1 MRDKYLN
8 AERALIGSVF
18 LNADI
23 LDDVIPIVG
32 TDSDAFCDNDNAA
45 VWGAVTGLY
54 GDRRPI
60 DMATVVNRLGGAL
73 ADVGGVAGLD
83 SYTEATATS
92 HNATEYAHSVVSGHA
107 ERQIAQASKQ
117 LQSLIDAGDADHDA
131 LAEYAQSISQIVES
145 GDTGGPAP
153 ASTGLC
159 DLLRHIEERRKHGS
173 AVTGATSGIGEL
185 DRLLRGFRPGTM
197 TAIAARPGVGKTAI
211 ALNIALAAATAN
223 NPVCFF
229 SMEMGRLE
237 LNQRL
242 LSILAGRSFDDLCN
256 SVGQSGKDEVI
267 RKATGTIESLPLHID
282 DSAGLTQWQLRSRLR
297 RWARKHRGE
306 GTPVVIVDYLQLFRG
321 DPRINRHE
329 FIGQITRECKVLAG
343 ELGIAMIVLCQ
354 LSRDADGQIDPA
366 TCLSKLRESGS
377 IEQDCDAVM
386 IALKDAPEALIE
398 AARNAGVQAHEFIN
412 MAVVKNR
419 QGGVGPVP
427 LRFHKSCQQIT
438 ELFPQGGT
446 EPAWV
451 GRGDHEEEFPE
462 DSYAESWE
470 SF

>member
-1 MRDKYLN
+1 MHDKYLN

-18 LNADI
+18 LNPDI
-23 LDDVIPIVG
+23 LDDVISIVG
-32 TDSDAFCDNDNAA
+32 SESDAFCDNGNAA
-45 VWGAVTGLY
+45 VWKAITGLY
-54 GDRRPI
+54 RDRRPI

-73 ADVGGVAGLD
+73 EAVGGVAGLD
-83 SYTEATATS
+83 AYTEATATS

-107 ERQIAQASKQ
+107 ERQITQTSKR
-117 LQSLIDAGDADHDA
+117 LQSLIDAGDANHDA
-131 LAEYAQSISQIVES
+131 LTEYAQSISQIVES

-153 ASTGLC
+153 ASSGLC
-159 DLLRHIEERRKHGS
+159 DLLSHIEERRKHGS
-173 AVTGATSGIGEL
+173 AITGATSGIGEL

-223 NPVCFF
+223 NPVVFF

-256 SVGQSGKDEVI
+256 SFGQSGKDEVI
-267 RKATGTIESLPLHID
+267 RKATGTIERLPLHID

-321 DPRINRHE
+321 DPRVNRHE

-343 ELGIAMIVLCQ
+343 ELGIAVIILCQ
-354 LSRDADGQIDPA
+354 LGRDADGQVDPA

-377 IEQDCDAVM
+377 IEQDCDSVL
-386 IALKDAPEALIE
+386 IALKDAPDPLVD

-419 QGGVGPVP
+419 QGPVGPVS
-427 LRFHKSCQQIT
+427 LHFRKSCQRIT
-438 ELFPQGGT
+438 ELFSEGGT
-446 EPAWV
+446 EPTWLDE
-451 GRGDHEEEFPE
+451 GHEEEFPE
-462 DSYAESWE
+462 NSYVETWDD
-470 SF
+470 F